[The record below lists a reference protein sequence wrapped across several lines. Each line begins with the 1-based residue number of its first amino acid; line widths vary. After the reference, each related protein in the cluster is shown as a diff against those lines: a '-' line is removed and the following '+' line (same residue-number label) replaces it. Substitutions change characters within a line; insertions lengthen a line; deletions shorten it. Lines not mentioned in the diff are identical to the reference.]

1 MANKHCASAGKKL
14 SQTNANGYLD
24 LDKKSKELELAHN
37 SNYKTLISGSRVQT
51 LVNGTL
57 YILEVVKEDGK
68 FFLLFILILLKPDL
82 LETIS
87 SCSRLLFV

>member
-1 MANKHCASAGKKL
+1 MNIFQCLLSLSLSAGKKL

-68 FFLLFILILLKPDL
+68 LIFTMHL
-82 LETIS
+82 
-87 SCSRLLFV
+87 